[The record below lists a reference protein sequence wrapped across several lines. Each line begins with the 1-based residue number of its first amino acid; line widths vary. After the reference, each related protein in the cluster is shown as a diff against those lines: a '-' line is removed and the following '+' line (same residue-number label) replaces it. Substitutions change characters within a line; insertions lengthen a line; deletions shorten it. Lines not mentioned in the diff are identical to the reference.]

1 MLNKEFYLMT
11 DSTIGCCYLVSK
23 WIDNFGELQN
33 FQGILIRDNIPSAQI
48 QQEKKSFHKKYAGQ
62 KNITNE
68 IHKKILELYPDFDE
82 THKAMIAMFGIPK
95 TSTIEY
101 PKTIF
106 LGRNINGKY
115 PKNWLMETCKYSEP
129 LFFTTVCKILKP
141 WWIEIAKSQI
151 MNVHSAVLP
160 YARGLYAIE
169 NLAALKDIHQ
179 FRKAVGST
187 IHYIDAGVDTGPI
200 IRVER
205 IVDPF
210 HFNSIWELKG
220 YVYMNGFDLYVNTAK
235 DILSSKETIPVGV
248 VHDPKLRGPNFQ
260 RKDFTLE
267 KRRQAEEGYLS
278 MKNTGLTQ
286 RHYI

>member
-1 MLNKEFYLMT
+1 MFNKEFYLLT
-11 DSTIGCCYLVSK
+11 YSNISSCYLVSK
-23 WIDNFGELQN
+23 WIDNFSGLQN
-33 FQGILIRDNIPSAQI
+33 FQGILLREDMPSAQI
-48 QQEKKSFHKKYAGQ
+48 QQEKKLFHKKYAGQ
-62 KNITNE
+62 KKITDE
-68 IHKKILELYPDFDE
+68 IYEKILELYPDCSDTE
-82 THKAMIAMFGIPK
+82 KAMIARFGIPQY
-95 TSTIEY
+95 STIEY

-106 LGRNINGKY
+106 LGSDINGKY
-115 PKNWLMETCKYSEP
+115 ARNWLRETCKDSP
-129 LFFTTVCKILKP
+129 PFLFTSVCKLLKP
-141 WWIEIAKSQI
+141 WWIEIAKSQVL
-151 MNVHSAVLP
+151 NVHSAVLP

-169 NLAALKDIHQ
+169 NLAALKDIHE

-187 IHYIDAGVDTGPI
+187 IQYIDAGIDTGPI

-278 MKNTGLTQ
+278 MKNSEICPG
-286 RHYI
+286 